1 MKENIVSNDNIEKIH
16 QILENIFLDD
26 DIEKIKSIENFDE
39 LLDWDSMNQM
49 TLAYQIEKL
58 FETKLKPEEIES
70 IISYESIIDLVL
82 KKK

>member
-1 MKENIVSNDNIEKIH
+1 MKENIVSNDKVEKINE
-16 QILENIFLDD
+16 ILDNIFLDD
-26 DIEKIKSIENFDE
+26 DIEKIKSLANFDE

-70 IISYESIIDLVL
+70 IVSYTSIIDLVS
-82 KKK
+82 KK